1 MPISH
6 LYGLLPCYKAQPM
19 IPYGLLCSLGIRG
32 GVMLGIT
39 AAEILI
45 SYWNSRYNIPPKV
58 YVFNRRIHHGEI
70 GTLLALSSLLLR
82 GTSIPTATAAILAAI
97 GIGLVRDDC
106 GDIREWFRLK
116 KRKIEDRKQTK
127 TTVADQEKGVSTAAK
142 EHDDCRDNKGK
153 KVIEELVVESLR
165 KQIRNLIDTESQTI
179 KQIELQI
186 RESRK
191 QRLPFEKR

>member
-1 MPISH
+1 
-6 LYGLLPCYKAQPM
+6 M

-45 SYWNSRYNIPPKV
+45 SYWNSRHNPPPKV
-58 YVFNRRIHHGEI
+58 YVLNRRIHHGEI

-82 GTSIPTATAAILAAI
+82 RTSIPTATAAILAGI

-106 GDIREWFRLK
+106 GDFREWFRLK

-127 TTVADQEKGVSTAAK
+127 TTIAHQDKEVSTAAK
-142 EHDDCRDNKGK
+142 DHDDDRDNKGK
-153 KVIEELVVESLR
+153 KVIEEIVVESLR
-165 KQIRNLIDTESQTI
+165 KQIQNLIDTESQTI
-179 KQIELQI
+179 IRQIELQI

>member
-1 MPISH
+1 
-6 LYGLLPCYKAQPM
+6 M
-19 IPYGLLCSLGIRG
+19 IPFGLLCSLGIRG

-45 SYWNSRYNIPPKV
+45 SYWNSRYNPPPKI
-58 YVFNRRIHHGEI
+58 YILNRRIHHGEI

-82 GTSIPTATAAILAAI
+82 GTSIPTVTAAILTGI
-97 GIGLVRDDC
+97 GIGLVKDDC

-116 KRKIEDRKQTK
+116 KRKAEDKKQTK
-127 TTVADQEKGVSTAAK
+127 TTVANQEKEVSTTAK
-142 EHDDCRDNKGK
+142 EHSNHHDNEGK
-153 KVIEELVVESLR
+153 KVIEKLVVGSLQ

-191 QRLPFEKR
+191 QRLLFEKDEYH